1 MCAQRD
7 FAGEWLRNLYQFRSQ
22 GMQVTD
28 VNPVSALAD
37 LIGEQLYDGEATAAD
52 LRHVLDTHA
61 AELWQDR
68 VNDLRRQTGLDEI
81 GETSLPD
88 LSGQDITRPIY
99 RAVFTAHPVFAL
111 RRETSDTLCDAAT
124 TGAAEMPEDAFA
136 PRDRV
141 TLDDEHAEAMQAV
154 RHARGAVNGINADI
168 LRQRQVTHSGAWRDS
183 LPGLIGVSTWV
194 GYDLDGRSD
203 ISWID
208 SFCLRLREKAMAL
221 EGYRATIEA
230 LELPQLAG
238 IAASLDAE
246 LQRVTRAVAGF
257 EEVDAGDFTSV
268 INDLTD
274 SGERL
279 VSSGELARTL
289 HTIARD
295 LDDDAALQVLVL
307 AADVAMHGF
316 GMGEVHLRINAAQ
329 IRNAMRPV
337 DGRAVSVSNGAM
349 SSRMLIERLASRIQ
363 TESPW
368 QINFANLDA
377 ETATARRQ
385 LMLATQILKHIDSDQ
400 PIRLLIAECERPIT
414 IMSALYLAHKF
425 DIADNLDISPLFET
439 GYGLEHGDKV
449 IDQLLQQP
457 VFVDYVRRRGRLSI
471 QTGFSDAGRFVGQI
485 AANMAIER
493 LQLKLLRSLQHRIG
507 DGVDLLIFNT
517 HGESLGRGSVQ
528 APMADRQAWL
538 MTPYVRHQAATLGVG
553 VYHQS
558 SFQGGDG
565 YRLFGT
571 ADLATSTMRGL
582 LAAEAAPQLQ
592 GCADDLFYQKTD
604 FSLDLFLELKIWH
617 EALVADP
624 NYGDLIDL
632 FGSNLLPPTGSRPTK
647 RVVQAGGERRGP
659 SKIRAIAHNA
669 ILQQV
674 GFLANVIS
682 GMGRAATVDID
693 EFVEV
698 HRQSPRLRQ
707 CLDHVLAGK
716 QLGSL
721 NTVLAYCRLADPGF
735 WVNRAYHGKQQRN
748 QRALRRLAKH
758 LRNRPRFRDI
768 QQTVWAL
775 RDDLVD
781 LYRLVDKVGEDNARV
796 TGERRG
802 ALDLLHAIRLAI
814 VTDSLMVI
822 CRTPNLGESNQYS
835 NDDILALGLSLDFAG
850 VAEIIR
856 DAFSR
861 KPRASVTETLNESE
875 TYSSESGGNFAAI
888 EREILHPLQENQLL
902 IDRITQMV
910 SAHYGAHG

>member
-1 MCAQRD
+1 MHAHRD
-7 FAGEWLRNLYQFRSQ
+7 FADEWLRNLYRFREQ

-37 LIGEQLYDGEATAAD
+37 LIGEQFYEGEVTAAD
-52 LRHVLDTHA
+52 LRRVLDLHA
-61 AELWQDR
+61 GELWQER
-68 VNDLRRQTGLDEI
+68 VGGLRRQTGLEKPDAPAI
-81 GETSLPD
+81 PD
-88 LSGQDITRPIY
+88 LSGHDIARPIY

-111 RRETSDTLCDAAT
+111 RREVSRLMCESAS
-124 TGAAEMPEDAFA
+124 GGNVEMPDDAFA

-154 RHARGAVNGINADI
+154 RHARAAVNGINADI
-168 LRQRQVTHSGAWRDS
+168 LRQRQVTHAGEWRDT
-183 LPGLIGVSTWV
+183 LPEMIGVSTWV

-203 ISWID
+203 ITWID
-208 SFCLRLREKAMAL
+208 SFCLRLREKEMAL
-221 EGYRATIEA
+221 SDYLETIEA
-230 LELPQLAG
+230 LELSQLDD
-238 IAASLDAE
+238 IAASIADE
-246 LQRVTRAVAGF
+246 RQRIDRDLAGF
-257 EEVDAGDFTSV
+257 EQAGEVDFATV
-268 INDLTD
+268 INGLTE

-279 VSSGELARTL
+279 VSSARLAHDL
-289 HTIARD
+289 HDVARD
-295 LDDDAALQVLVL
+295 LDDEPALAVMVI
-307 AADVAMHGF
+307 AADVAAHGF

-337 DGRAVSVSNGAM
+337 DGRAVSVSDSAM
-349 SSRMLIERLASRIQ
+349 SSRMLMERLANRIRV
-363 TESPW
+363 ESPW
-368 QINFANLDA
+368 QVNFGNLDA

-425 DIADNLDISPLFET
+425 DIADRLDISPLFET

-449 IDQLLQQP
+449 IDQLLQQS
-457 VFVDYVRRRGRLSI
+457 VFVDYVRRRGRLAI

-493 LQLKLLRSLQHRIG
+493 LQLKLIRSLRQRVG

-517 HGESLGRGSVQ
+517 HGESLGRGGMQ

-538 MTPYVRHQAATLGVG
+538 MTPYVRYQAVKVGVG
-553 VYHQS
+553 IYHQS

-571 ADLATSTMRGL
+571 AGLAESTMRGL
-582 LAAEAAPQLQ
+582 LAAEAASPGQN
-592 GCADDLFYQKTD
+592 CADDAFYQKTD
-604 FSLDLFLELKIWH
+604 FSLDLFLELKAWH

-632 FGSNLLPPTGSRPTK
+632 FGSNMLPPTGSRPTK

-682 GMGRAATVDID
+682 GMGHAATVDID
-693 EFVEV
+693 EFVEI

-748 QRALRRLAKH
+748 QRALRRLAQN
-758 LRNRPRFRDI
+758 LRGRPRFRDI

-781 LYRLVDKVGEDNARV
+781 LYRLVDKIGGDTARV

-802 ALDLLHAIRLAI
+802 KLDLLHAIRLAVI
-814 VTDSLMVI
+814 IDSLMVI

-835 NDDILALGLSLDFAG
+835 TNDILALGLSLDFDG

-861 KPRASVTETLNESE
+861 RSRAAVSESLTEPE
-875 TYSSESGGNFAAI
+875 TYSTESAGNFEAI
-888 EREILHPLQENQLL
+888 EREILHPLRENQVL